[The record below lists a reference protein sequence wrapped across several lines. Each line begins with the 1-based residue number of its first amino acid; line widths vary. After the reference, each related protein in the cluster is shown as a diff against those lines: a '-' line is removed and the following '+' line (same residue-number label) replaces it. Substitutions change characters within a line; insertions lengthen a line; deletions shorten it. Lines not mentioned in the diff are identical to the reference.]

1 MKTPGHT
8 QWLLALGGWTV
19 FVWFQR
25 IGNVISDDELAG
37 FAQMWRLVVA
47 VGFVA
52 AGVALVGAVIAR
64 LRGNGLGRFAS
75 PFGVGL
81 AGVGSTWWIL
91 RSGQILIGDWE
102 FAFKAVHTVLA
113 VVVVS
118 LSVMVWRTRGYDR
131 PSYG

>member
-1 MKTPGHT
+1 MKTPTHT

-25 IGNVISDDELAG
+25 IGNVIGDDELAG
-37 FAQMWRLVVA
+37 FAQVWRLVVA
-47 VGFVA
+47 VGFVV

-64 LRGNGLGRFAS
+64 QRGIGLGRVAS

-81 AGVGSTWWIL
+81 AGVGSTWWVL

-113 VVVVS
+113 VVVVG